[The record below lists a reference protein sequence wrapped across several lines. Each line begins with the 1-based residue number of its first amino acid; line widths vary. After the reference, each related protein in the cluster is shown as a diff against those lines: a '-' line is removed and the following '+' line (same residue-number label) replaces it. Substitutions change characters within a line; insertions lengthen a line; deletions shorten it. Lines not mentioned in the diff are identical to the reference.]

1 MALDEQCP
9 KCVKGAPK
17 WLVTFADM
25 VTLLLCFFVLLL
37 SFANTDAIKF
47 KEVLGSMKDAF
58 GVQREVIE
66 MGKQGGLELP
76 IKLESSPSKEE
87 VQKEQLVNLLET
99 AVKEEG
105 IDKNVLISLHQR
117 GVKMEIMEQAGNAM
131 FKPGGTDIL
140 PRSRRMLR
148 KMLPIIQETIYRITV
163 EGHTDDIPVRS
174 PQFPSNWELSSAR
187 AGSVVR
193 FLIQEGKLDD
203 RRFTSVGR
211 AHTRPLVEN
220 ESAESRARN
229 RRVSIIFEVF

>member
-1 MALDEQCP
+1 MALKQECP
-9 KCVKGAPK
+9 PCAKGSPK
-17 WLVTFADM
+17 WLVTFSDM

-87 VQKEQLVNLLET
+87 VQKDQLVNLLET

-140 PRSRRMLR
+140 PQSKRLLR
-148 KMLPIIQETIYRITV
+148 KMLPIIQETVYRITV
-163 EGHTDDIPVRS
+163 EGHTDDVPVRS

-211 AHTRPLVEN
+211 ASTRPLVEN
-220 ESAESRARN
+220 DSEEHRSRN